1 MHLLTLLLV
10 MLFALVIAY
19 FCYSVY
25 FYGGRWV
32 ANPYNPR
39 ISSQKQHVIM
49 GTLTDRD
56 GTVLAYTD
64 EDGQRRYNNSADT
77 RKAVCQVVG
86 DSGGK
91 VSTGADTFHAQF
103 LLGFR
108 SSIFERL
115 ADAFTGT
122 TQRGDDVR
130 LTISERLSRYISEQF
145 PKGKRGAVVV
155 LNYKTNEILAMVSM
169 PQFDPTNMDAA
180 LANESAGA
188 LINRATQGLYPPGST
203 FKIVTLAS
211 ALENLPDLNDFA
223 FDCTGYYPVGNYSV
237 TDGSA
242 HGVQSLSDAF
252 AHSCNT
258 TFAALSQDLGY
269 EMLGQT
275 AEEMGFNENFMFS
288 DLIVYD
294 FQLSIDDLSAETG
307 VVGHRQGA
315 RARHAAAH
323 GAHRFDDCQP
333 RRDERTAP
341 HRASHDRAGRKPR
354 AAQPCGRQ
362 ARDQRRRR
370 RQAGKRNDPRGEDQE
385 QGKRAAL
392 DNGYTVAGKTGSA
405 EASNDKSIESHAW
418 FMGYITNDNAPYAV
432 CVLVENGGDG
442 GGVAAPLAPEG
453 AAKSDSSGIIRIMK
467 EVSGAIRRIHSGL
480 MLLACLTLV
489 SFSALTS
496 AERR

>member
-258 TFAALSQDLGY
+258 TFAAL
-269 EMLGQT
+269 
-275 AEEMGFNENFMFS
+275 
-288 DLIVYD
+288 
-294 FQLSIDDLSAETG
+294 
-307 VVGHRQGA
+307 
-315 RARHAAAH
+315 
-323 GAHRFDDCQP
+323 
-333 RRDERTAP
+333 
-341 HRASHDRAGRKPR
+341 
-354 AAQPCGRQ
+354 
-362 ARDQRRRR
+362 
-370 RQAGKRNDPRGEDQE
+370 
-385 QGKRAAL
+385 

-418 FMGYITNDNAPYAV
+418 FVGYITNDNAPYAV
-432 CVLVENGGDG
+432 CVLVENGGSG
-442 GGVAAPLAPEG
+442 GGVAAPLAR
-453 AAKSDSSGIIRIMK
+453 KTLQK
-467 EVSGAIRRIHSGL
+467 AINLGL
-480 MLLACLTLV
+480 
-489 SFSALTS
+489 
-496 AERR
+496 